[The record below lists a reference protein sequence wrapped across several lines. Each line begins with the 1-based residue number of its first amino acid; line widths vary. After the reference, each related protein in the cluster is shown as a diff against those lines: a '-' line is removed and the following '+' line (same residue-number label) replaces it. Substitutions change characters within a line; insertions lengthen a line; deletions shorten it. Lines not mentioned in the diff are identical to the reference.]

1 MLSGTFFRSYANRLI
16 NRLLFFQTS
25 WDGEINLFRSSDLT
39 LIFFFYVYLSIK
51 AGLMSAS
58 VNEHRKHFAMCH
70 FLSQYKRSWFGK
82 FLPVKWLNT
91 FQTAHCQSQT
101 NQYLQGTSPPSW
113 LEAPAA
119 TKAPWSK
126 GGYTNFR
133 RKTKNPSMTRGETGS
148 SLGCSI
154 ALPSTHLQ
162 FSSWSCGECTGC
174 PPPTMR
180 SLSYLCLSL
189 QSGTRTHVHS

>member
-25 WDGEINLFRSSDLT
+25 WDGEINLFRSCDVT
-39 LIFFFYVYLSIK
+39 LIYIFFNVYLSIK
-51 AGLMSAS
+51 AGLMRAS
-58 VNEHRKHFAMCH
+58 VNKHRKHFAMCY

-91 FQTAHCQSQT
+91 FQTAHWQSQT

-113 LEAPAA
+113 PEAPAV
-119 TKAPWSK
+119 TMAPWSR

-133 RKTKNPSMTRGETGS
+133 GKTKKNPPRQEVLLAAAS
-148 SLGCSI
+148 
-154 ALPSTHLQ
+154 P
-162 FSSWSCGECTGC
+162 C
-174 PPPTMR
+174 PPPTFSFLCGAVGSTLGALR
-180 SLSYLCLSL
+180 PSWGLCLISVCHYN
-189 QSGTRTHVHS
+189 QGHAHAHS